1 MEGGAAQLPNQ
12 QPSLE
17 QLPEGEQAVNNNK
30 LLKPTSWAQ
39 NINRIK
45 CDWIG
50 AKHCDSIKV
59 VILTNQIV
67 LEILK

>member
-17 QLPEGEQAVNNNK
+17 QLPEGEQAVNNSK

-39 NINRIK
+39 NINRTK

-50 AKHCDSIKV
+50 LIDLTQLKWSSLQIK
-59 VILTNQIV
+59 LC
-67 LEILK
+67 LKS

>member
-17 QLPEGEQAVNNNK
+17 QLPEGEQAVNNK

-39 NINRIK
+39 NINRTK
-45 CDWIG
+45 CDWSQTL
-50 AKHCDSIKV
+50 ALTQLKWSSLQIK
-59 VILTNQIV
+59 LC
-67 LEILK
+67 LKS